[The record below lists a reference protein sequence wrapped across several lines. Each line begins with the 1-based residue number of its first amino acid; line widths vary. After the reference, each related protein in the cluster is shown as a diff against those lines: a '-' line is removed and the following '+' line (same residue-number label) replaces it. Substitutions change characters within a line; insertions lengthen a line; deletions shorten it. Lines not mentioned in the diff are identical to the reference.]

1 MNVSSAGAPA
11 AGGSS
16 RDAVVTTT
24 GLGWRSCRRRLTPF
38 DFPAIMAV
46 TVIITLGFVVVNLAV
61 DLIYPIV
68 DPRIRLA

>member
-1 MNVSSAGAPA
+1 
-11 AGGSS
+11 
-16 RDAVVTTT
+16 
-24 GLGWRSCRRRLTPF
+24 
-38 DFPAIMAV
+38 MAV